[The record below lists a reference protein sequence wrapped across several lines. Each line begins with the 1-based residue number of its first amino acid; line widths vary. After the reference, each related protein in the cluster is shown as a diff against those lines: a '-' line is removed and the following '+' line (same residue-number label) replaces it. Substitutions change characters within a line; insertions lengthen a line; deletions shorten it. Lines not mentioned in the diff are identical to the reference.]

1 MVSTPWWCCSNSLE
15 RIWKSSQINCTYT
28 VVSLIVLL
36 YTRPHSN
43 MLHTS
48 SQFSDWLGFDT
59 FFLSIFCLA
68 QVTLPGQF
76 CPSRHRISF
85 KYIKVLGW
93 LFDIKKWLLLLCFQG
108 LTSWCVYLSTVG
120 VAFSNSPEDAPRA
133 DGVCVPIHEHHSFAG
148 RTTSCFSF
156 SSFSPSNIFDAT
168 KECG

>member
-93 LFDIKKWLLLLCFQG
+93 LFDIKKMAFVALFPGSYIMVCLSLYCWGGLQQQPRRCSKGRWCLCAYSWAPQLCWQDNLLF
-108 LTSWCVYLSTVG
+108 
-120 VAFSNSPEDAPRA
+120 
-133 DGVCVPIHEHHSFAG
+133 
-148 RTTSCFSF
+148 
-156 SSFSPSNIFDAT
+156 
-168 KECG
+168 